1 MRVILDECLPRKLG
15 LLLTGHEVSTVQRA
29 GWAGVVNGQ
38 LLAKIAGQYDA
49 FITVDQNLPAQQN
62 TAALPFGI
70 IVLRSPTNQ
79 LTDLQPL
86 VPKLLAALATLK
98 HGQVVKLSI

>member
-1 MRVILDECLPRKLG
+1 MILDECLPRKLG

-29 GWAGVVNGQ
+29 GWAGVVNGR

-70 IVLRSPTNQ
+70 IVFRSPTSQ
-79 LTDLQPL
+79 LADLQPL
-86 VPKLLAALATLK
+86 GPKLLVALPTLK
-98 HGQVVKLSI
+98 PGQVVKLSV